1 MSLKTRGTI
10 TKILPTQTGESAK
23 GEWKKTSFVLDTKE
37 EYNNIYC
44 FDIFGAEKVDEFLKY
59 NKEGKDVEVDFNVR
73 TNEYNGKYYTSLQ
86 AWKVFKSEPVSAKEQ
101 APDRETSDLP
111 F

>member
-1 MSLKTRGTI
+1 MSLKVRGSI
-10 TKILPTQTGESAK
+10 TKILSTETGQGSK
-23 GEWKKTSFVLDTKE
+23 GEWKKLSFVLDTKE

-44 FDIFGAEKVDEFLKY
+44 FDIFGNDKVDDFLKY

-73 TNEYNGKYYTSLQ
+73 TNEYQGKYYTSLQ
-86 AWKVFKSEPVSAKEQ
+86 AWKVFKAEPVNSKEQ
-101 APDRETSDLP
+101 APDRETEDLP